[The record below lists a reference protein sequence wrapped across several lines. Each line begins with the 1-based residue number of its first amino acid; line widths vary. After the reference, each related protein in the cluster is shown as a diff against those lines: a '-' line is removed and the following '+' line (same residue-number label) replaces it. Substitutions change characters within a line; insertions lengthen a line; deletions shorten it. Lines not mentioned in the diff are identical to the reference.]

1 MYFGAEEIYSYC
13 YKTLL
18 GDILI
23 SESDGSIIGVS
34 FAAKAQ
40 NNNKIRE
47 TAIIRSAFIQ
57 LSEYLSGT
65 RKYFDL
71 PINLNGTDF
80 QKKVWNELI
89 KIPYG
94 ETRSYIKIAKN
105 IGIEKAARAVGNANG
120 LNPIVILIPC
130 HRVLHSSGDITG
142 YSQGDNRKK
151 FLLDL
156 EQNNLRANY

>member
-1 MYFGAEEIYSYC
+1 MYFGAEEVYSYS

-23 SESDGSIIGVS
+23 SESGGSIIGAS
-34 FAAKAQ
+34 FETKKQ
-40 NNNKIRE
+40 NNIRE
-47 TAIIRSAFIQ
+47 TDIIRSAFIQ
-57 LSEYLSGT
+57 LSDYLSGT

-130 HRVLHSSGDITG
+130 HRVIHSSGDITG

-151 FLLDL
+151 FLLNL

>member
-1 MYFGAEEIYSYC
+1 MYFGAEEVYSYS

-23 SESDGSIIGVS
+23 SESGGSIIGVS
-34 FAAKAQ
+34 FATKTQ
-40 NNNKIRE
+40 NNIRE
-47 TAIIRSAFIQ
+47 TNIIRSAFIQ

-71 PINLNGTDF
+71 PIKLNGTDF

-130 HRVLHSSGDITG
+130 HRVIHSSGDITG

-151 FLLDL
+151 FLLNL